1 MRLVDHYLQIRDI
14 TLYNKNVKNDFKVVA
29 LGDIHLSKS
38 VDKIK
43 ITAIKKQIKEE
54 KADYNVFLGDFV
66 STPKELENKEIQE
79 QLLDLI
85 KASALVAPTMI
96 ILGNHDFINKNKEK
110 DNKYSIENNKAF
122 WEKVISINNVYL
134 LNNKLYQDNQVL
146 FMGYKETLKYY
157 YNNESYEDLEVFFN
171 DFKSYPKLYKN
182 LPKDIIKIGLIHSP
196 EYAKLEKN
204 NMLLRDYDLLISG
217 HNHDGC
223 IPFGF
228 GNFTFGI
235 ISPKK
240 KIFPNEARGY
250 RVLNTGTSLLI
261 SGGITKI
268 QECAPKVLHP
278 FNHLCPMQMDTI
290 TFTNKLD
297 HYKISK
303 RVINIKNKRK

>member
-43 ITAIKKQIKEE
+43 IIAIKKQIKEE

-96 ILGNHDFINKNKEK
+96 ILGNHDFINKNKDK
-110 DNKYSIENNKAF
+110 NNKYSIENNKAF
-122 WEKVISINNVYL
+122 WEKVTSINNVYL
-134 LNNKLYQDNQVL
+134 LDNKLYQDNQVL

-240 KIFPNEARGY
+240 KIFPKEARGY

-303 RVINIKNKRK
+303 RVINVKNKRK

>member
-43 ITAIKKQIKEE
+43 IIAIKKQIKEE

-96 ILGNHDFINKNKEK
+96 ILGNHDFINKNKDK
-110 DNKYSIENNKAF
+110 NNKYSIENNKAF

-240 KIFPNEARGY
+240 KIFPKEARGY

>member
-85 KASALVAPTMI
+85 ASSAVVAPTMI
-96 ILGNHDFINKNKEK
+96 ILGNHDFINKNKDK
-110 DNKYSIENNKAF
+110 NNKYSIENNKAF

-134 LNNKLYQDNQVL
+134 LDNKLYQDNQVL

-240 KIFPNEARGY
+240 KIFPKEARGY

-303 RVINIKNKRK
+303 RVINVKNKRK

>member
-66 STPKELENKEIQE
+66 STPKKLENKEIQE

-85 KASALVAPTMI
+85 ASSAVVAPTMI
-96 ILGNHDFINKNKEK
+96 ILGNHDFINKNKDK
-110 DNKYSIENNKAF
+110 NNKYSIENNKAF
-122 WEKVISINNVYL
+122 WEKVTSINNVYL
-134 LNNKLYQDNQVL
+134 LDNKLYQDNQVL

-240 KIFPNEARGY
+240 KIFPKEARGY

-303 RVINIKNKRK
+303 RVINIKNKRR

>member
-54 KADYNVFLGDFV
+54 KANYNVFLGDFV

-240 KIFPNEARGY
+240 KIFPKEARGY

-303 RVINIKNKRK
+303 RVINVKNKRK

>member
-122 WEKVISINNVYL
+122 WEKFISINNVYL

-157 YNNESYEDLEVFFN
+157 YNNESYEDLEVFYH

-240 KIFPNEARGY
+240 KIFPKEARGY

>member
-43 ITAIKKQIKEE
+43 IIAIKKQIKEE

-96 ILGNHDFINKNKEK
+96 ILGNHDFINKNKDK
-110 DNKYSIENNKAF
+110 NNKYSIENNKAF
-122 WEKVISINNVYL
+122 WGKVTSINNVYL
-134 LNNKLYQDNQVL
+134 LDNKLYQDNQVL

-240 KIFPNEARGY
+240 KIFPKEARGY

-303 RVINIKNKRK
+303 RVINIKNKRR

>member
-43 ITAIKKQIKEE
+43 IIAIKKQIKEE

-96 ILGNHDFINKNKEK
+96 ILGNHDFINKNKDK
-110 DNKYSIENNKAF
+110 NNKYSIENNKAF

-228 GNFTFGI
+228 GNITFGI

-240 KIFPNEARGY
+240 KIFPKEARGY

>member
-85 KASALVAPTMI
+85 ASSAVVAPTMI
-96 ILGNHDFINKNKEK
+96 ILGNHDFINKNKDK
-110 DNKYSIENNKAF
+110 NNKYSIENNKAF

-134 LNNKLYQDNQVL
+134 LDNKLYQDNQVL

-240 KIFPNEARGY
+240 KIFPKEARGY

-268 QECAPKVLHP
+268 QECAPKVSHP

-303 RVINIKNKRK
+303 RVINVKNKRK

>member
-240 KIFPNEARGY
+240 KIFPKEARGY

>member
-1 MRLVDHYLQIRDI
+1 MYLVDYYLQIRDI

-29 LGDIHLSKS
+29 LGDLHLSKS
-38 VDKIK
+38 VDKRK
-43 ITAIKKQIKEE
+43 IDAIKKQIIIE
-54 KADYNVFLGDFV
+54 KANYNVFLGDLV

-85 KASALVAPTMI
+85 ASSAVVAPTMI
-96 ILGNHDFINKNKEK
+96 ILGNHDFINKNKGK
-110 DNKYSIENNKAF
+110 NNQHSIENNTDF
-122 WEKVISINNVYL
+122 WQKVTSIDNVYL
-134 LNNKLYQDNQVL
+134 LNNDLYRDNQVL

-182 LPKDIIKIGLIHSP
+182 IPKDTIKIGLIHSP
-196 EYAKLEKN
+196 EYAKLDKN
-204 NMLLRDYDLLISG
+204 IKLLQDYDLLISG

-240 KIFPNEARGY
+240 KIFPKEARGY

-268 QECAPKVLHP
+268 QECAHKILHP

-290 TFTNKLD
+290 TFTNKIAN
-297 HYKISK
+297 YKISK
-303 RVINIKNKRK
+303 RVINIKNEKK

>member
-54 KADYNVFLGDFV
+54 KANYNVFLGDFV

-79 QLLDLI
+79 QLLDI
-85 KASALVAPTMI
+85 IASSAVVAPTMI
-96 ILGNHDFINKNKEK
+96 ILGNHDFINKNKDK
-110 DNKYSIENNKAF
+110 NNKYSIENNKAF
-122 WEKVISINNVYL
+122 WEKVTSINNVYL
-134 LNNKLYQDNQVL
+134 LDNKLYQDNQVL

-196 EYAKLEKN
+196 EYAK
-204 NMLLRDYDLLISG
+204 
-217 HNHDGC
+217 
-223 IPFGF
+223 
-228 GNFTFGI
+228 
-235 ISPKK
+235 
-240 KIFPNEARGY
+240 
-250 RVLNTGTSLLI
+250 
-261 SGGITKI
+261 
-268 QECAPKVLHP
+268 
-278 FNHLCPMQMDTI
+278 
-290 TFTNKLD
+290 
-297 HYKISK
+297 
-303 RVINIKNKRK
+303 

>member
-157 YNNESYEDLEVFFN
+157 YNNESYEDLEVFYH

-240 KIFPNEARGY
+240 KIFPKEARGY

>member
-96 ILGNHDFINKNKEK
+96 ILGNHDFINKNKDK
-110 DNKYSIENNKAF
+110 NNKYSIENNKAF
-122 WEKVISINNVYL
+122 WEKVTSINNVYL
-134 LNNKLYQDNQVL
+134 LDNKLYQDNQVL

-240 KIFPNEARGY
+240 KIFPKEARGY

-303 RVINIKNKRK
+303 RVINIKNKRR

>member
-85 KASALVAPTMI
+85 ESSAVVAPTMI
-96 ILGNHDFINKNKEK
+96 ILGNHDFINKNKDK
-110 DNKYSIENNKAF
+110 NNKYSIENNKAF
-122 WEKVISINNVYL
+122 WEKVTSINNVYL
-134 LNNKLYQDNQVL
+134 LDNKLYQDNQVL

-240 KIFPNEARGY
+240 KIFPKEARGY

-303 RVINIKNKRK
+303 RVINVKNKRK

>member
-96 ILGNHDFINKNKEK
+96 ILGNHDFINKNKDK
-110 DNKYSIENNKAF
+110 NNKYSIENNKAF
-122 WEKVISINNVYL
+122 WGKVTSINNVYL
-134 LNNKLYQDNQVL
+134 LDNKLYQDNQVL

-240 KIFPNEARGY
+240 KIFPKEARGY

>member
-54 KADYNVFLGDFV
+54 KANYNVFLGDFV

-85 KASALVAPTMI
+85 ASSAVVAPTMI
-96 ILGNHDFINKNKEK
+96 ILGNHDFINKNKDK
-110 DNKYSIENNKAF
+110 NNKYSIENNKAF
-122 WEKVISINNVYL
+122 WEKVTRINNVYL
-134 LNNKLYQDNQVL
+134 LDNKLYQDNQVL

-240 KIFPNEARGY
+240 KIFPKEARGY

-268 QECAPKVLHP
+268 QECAPKVSHP

-303 RVINIKNKRK
+303 RVINVKNKRK

>member
-54 KADYNVFLGDFV
+54 KANYNVFLGDFV

-85 KASALVAPTMI
+85 ASSAVVAPTMI
-96 ILGNHDFINKNKEK
+96 ILGNHDFINKNKDK
-110 DNKYSIENNKAF
+110 NNKYSIENNKAF
-122 WEKVISINNVYL
+122 WEKVTSINNVYL
-134 LNNKLYQDNQVL
+134 LDNKLYQDQVL

-240 KIFPNEARGY
+240 KIFPKEARGY

-303 RVINIKNKRK
+303 RVINVKNKRK

>member
-96 ILGNHDFINKNKEK
+96 ILGNHDFINKNKDK
-110 DNKYSIENNKAF
+110 NNKYSIENNKAF
-122 WEKVISINNVYL
+122 WGKVTSINNVYL
-134 LNNKLYQDNQVL
+134 LDNKLYQDNQVL

-240 KIFPNEARGY
+240 KIFPKEARGY

-290 TFTNKLD
+290 TYTSDEQEIGMSRRLIYTK
-297 HYKISK
+297 S
-303 RVINIKNKRK
+303 NKR

>member
-43 ITAIKKQIKEE
+43 IIAIKKQIKEE

-96 ILGNHDFINKNKEK
+96 ILGNHDFINKNKDK
-110 DNKYSIENNKAF
+110 NNKYSIENNKAF
-122 WEKVISINNVYL
+122 WEKVTSINNVYL
-134 LNNKLYQDNQVL
+134 LDNKLYQDNQVL

-240 KIFPNEARGY
+240 KIFPKEARGY

-303 RVINIKNKRK
+303 RVINIKNKRR

>member
-110 DNKYSIENNKAF
+110 NNKYSIENNKAF

-240 KIFPNEARGY
+240 KIFPKEARGY

>member
-85 KASALVAPTMI
+85 ASSAVVAPTMI
-96 ILGNHDFINKNKEK
+96 ILGNHDFINKNKDK
-110 DNKYSIENNKAF
+110 NNKYSIENNKAF
-122 WEKVISINNVYL
+122 WEKVTSINNVYL
-134 LNNKLYQDNQVL
+134 LDNKLYQDNQVL

-240 KIFPNEARGY
+240 KIFPKEARGY

-268 QECAPKVLHP
+268 QECAPKVSHP

-303 RVINIKNKRK
+303 RVINVKNKRK

>member
-85 KASALVAPTMI
+85 ESSAVVAPTMI
-96 ILGNHDFINKNKEK
+96 ILGNHDFINKNKDK
-110 DNKYSIENNKAF
+110 NNKYSIENNKAF
-122 WEKVISINNVYL
+122 WEKVTSINNVYL
-134 LNNKLYQDNQVL
+134 LDNKLYQDNQVL

-240 KIFPNEARGY
+240 KIFPKEARGY

-303 RVINIKNKRK
+303 RVINIKNKRR